1 MWYVNS
7 KFYNLGRKNKE
18 RVENVIMRNY
28 LFIDRRENKLWVK
41 LYKGNF
47 YRRKYNFIQG
57 DAVGWKM
64 VLNFAIVVEQKSK

>member
-28 LFIDRRENKLWVK
+28 LFIDRRENKL
-41 LYKGNF
+41 
-47 YRRKYNFIQG
+47 
-57 DAVGWKM
+57 
-64 VLNFAIVVEQKSK
+64 